1 MLGVKVVSTINPT
14 INPSQQM
21 YKKALLF
28 LLATSVTAVASVG
41 KVGQSAAFAATS
53 EATPPELVNAISTLD
68 SAASKKDINT
78 VMQFYTPNFAHSD
91 GLSKQKLRES
101 LEGLWKRY
109 NNIKYKT
116 EVTKWDRKGNT
127 YTVETLTRVQGTK
140 PGAEGEF
147 KLDAQLVSTQV
158 YQVGSGNLQ
167 ISRQDILSEKSSITS
182 GEKPPTVELR
192 LPDQIGVGRQYALDA
207 VIPEPLGAN
216 LLLGSIV
223 EEEVSPANYLKD
235 TTIELEPLRAG
246 GVFKIGQAPYT
257 PGDRWVSVVLVQ
269 ETGITISSQRMRVSK
284 NNIGN
289 QYKSSPESATTRS
302 RVRPA
307 PNSTQTL

>member
-1 MLGVKVVSTINPT
+1 
-14 INPSQQM
+14 M

-41 KVGQSAAFAATS
+41 KVSQVDQSVAFAATL
-53 EATPPELVNAISTLD
+53 EPAPPELVNAINTLD
-68 SAASKKDINT
+68 SAASKKDINA
-78 VMQFYTPNFAHSD
+78 VMQFYSPNFAHSD
-91 GLSKQKLRES
+91 GLSRQKLRES

-116 EVTKWDRKGNT
+116 EVTKWARKDNT
-127 YTVETLTRVQGTK
+127 YTVETVTRVQGTK
-140 PGAEGEF
+140 PGTEGEY

-158 YQVGSGNLQ
+158 YQVNGSNLQ
-167 ISRQDILSEKSSITS
+167 MSRQDILSEKSSLTS
-182 GEKPPTVELR
+182 GEKPPTVEMR

-216 LLLGSIV
+216 LLLGSII

-257 PGDRWVSVVLVQ
+257 TGDRWVSVVLVQ

-284 NNIGN
+284 NNVGN
-289 QYKSSPESATTRS
+289 QYKSSPESATTPS
-302 RVRPA
+302 RVRPS

>member
-1 MLGVKVVSTINPT
+1 MF
-14 INPSQQM
+14 
-21 YKKALLF
+21 KKALLF

-41 KVGQSAAFAATS
+41 KPVALAATA
-53 EATPPELVNAISTLD
+53 EATPPELVNAITSLD
-68 SAASKKDINT
+68 SAASKKDINA

-91 GLSKQKLRES
+91 GLTRQKLRES

-109 NNIKYKT
+109 NNIKYST

-127 YTVETLTRVQGTK
+127 FTVETVTRVQGTK
-140 PGAEGEF
+140 PGTEGEY
-147 KLDAQLVSTQV
+147 KLEARLVSAQV
-158 YQVGSGNLQ
+158 YQVNGSNLQ
-167 ISRQDILSEKSSITS
+167 MSRQDILSEKSSITS

-192 LPDQIGVGRQYALDA
+192 LPDKIGVGRQYALDA

-216 LLLGSIV
+216 LLLGSII
-223 EEEVSPANYLKD
+223 EEEVSSANYLKD

-257 PGDRWVSVVLVQ
+257 TGDRWVSVVLVQ

-284 NNIGN
+284 DNVGN
-289 QYKSSPESATTRS
+289 QYKSSPESATTPS
-302 RVRPA
+302 RVRSA
-307 PNSTQTL
+307 PNSSQTL

>member
-1 MLGVKVVSTINPT
+1 
-14 INPSQQM
+14 M

-28 LLATSVTAVASVG
+28 LLATSVTAVTSVG
-41 KVGQSAAFAATS
+41 KVGQSVAFAATS
-53 EATPPELVNAISTLD
+53 EATPPELVNAINSLD
-68 SAASKKDINT
+68 SAASKKDINA

-91 GLSKQKLRES
+91 GLTRQKLRES

-109 NNIKYKT
+109 NNIKYST

-127 YTVETLTRVQGTK
+127 YTVETVTRVQGTK
-140 PGAEGEF
+140 PGSEGEY
-147 KLDAQLVSTQV
+147 KLDAQLVSAQV
-158 YQVGSGNLQ
+158 YQVNGGNLQ
-167 ISRQDILSEKSSITS
+167 MSRQDILAEKSSITS
-182 GEKPPTVELR
+182 GEKPPKVELR
-192 LPDQIGVGRQYALDA
+192 LPEKIGVGRQYALDA

-223 EEEVSPANYLKD
+223 EEEVSSANYLKD

-257 PGDRWVSVVLVQ
+257 TGDRWVSVVLVQ

-284 NNIGN
+284 DTVGN
-289 QYKSSPESATTRS
+289 QYKSLPESATTPS
-302 RVRPA
+302 RVRSA
-307 PNSTQTL
+307 PNSSQTL